1 MTIESAILKNI
12 ENLPDS
18 VKEAVFI
25 YTEFLAHQYR
35 KQNLEE
41 VKQDTED
48 NQPVVIEGTFRLP
61 LPADFDR
68 PIESMSVEQR
78 ALLEK
83 KYGYGS
89 LAGKITMSD
98 DFDEPLE
105 DLKDYM

>member
-35 KQNLEE
+35 KQNLEKTE
-41 VKQDTED
+41 HDSED
-48 NQPVVIEGTFRLP
+48 NQPVFIEGTFRLP

-68 PIESMSVEQR
+68 PIESMSAEQR
-78 ALLEK
+78 AFLEK

-89 LAGKITMSD
+89 LAGKSRCLTTLMS
-98 DFDEPLE
+98 P
-105 DLKDYM
+105 

>member
-12 ENLPDS
+12 ENLPNS
-18 VKEAVFI
+18 VKEAVLI

-41 VKQDTED
+41 IKQDSED
-48 NQPVVIEGTFRLP
+48 NQSVSIEGAFKLP
-61 LPADFDR
+61 LPADYDQ
-68 PIESMSVEQR
+68 PTESMSAEQKVK
-78 ALLEK
+78 LEK
-83 KYGYGS
+83 RYGYGS

>member
-12 ENLPDS
+12 ENLPES

-25 YTEFLAHQYR
+25 YTIFLAHQYR
-35 KQNLEE
+35 KKNPEKTE
-41 VKQDTED
+41 QDSED
-48 NQPVVIEGTFRLP
+48 NQPVFIEGTFRLP

-68 PIESMSVEQR
+68 PIESMSAEQR

-89 LAGKITMSD
+89 LAGKITMAD
-98 DFDEPLE
+98 DFDGPLE
-105 DLKDYM
+105 DLRDYI

>member
-41 VKQDTED
+41 IKQDSED
-48 NQPVVIEGTFRLP
+48 DQPVSIEGAFKLP
-61 LPADFDR
+61 LPADYDR
-68 PIESMSVEQR
+68 PTESMSAEQKATLDKR
-78 ALLEK
+78 
-83 KYGYGS
+83 YGYGS
-89 LAGKITMSD
+89 LAGKITMAD

>member
-12 ENLPDS
+12 ENLPES

-35 KQNLEE
+35 KQSLEQT
-41 VKQDTED
+41 KQDSED
-48 NQPVVIEGTFRLP
+48 RQTVSIEGAFKLP

-68 PIESMSVEQR
+68 PIESMDAEKK